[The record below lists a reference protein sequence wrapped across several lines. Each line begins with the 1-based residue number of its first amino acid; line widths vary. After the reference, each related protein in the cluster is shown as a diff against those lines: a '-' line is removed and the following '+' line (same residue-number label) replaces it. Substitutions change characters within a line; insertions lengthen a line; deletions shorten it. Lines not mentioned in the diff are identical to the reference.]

1 MSGRK
6 GTGPQRSKRKSARYQ
21 PYGRLRTSERAG
33 TVRSRTARL
42 GDVPTG
48 LVGESLGE
56 VEVQAAGRV
65 KSRTARLQ
73 DVPTGLVGE
82 LLGEV
87 EVQESTPLPLPEGE
101 TTYQSEQFEQYS
113 EDIQDE
119 GRRQY
124 DALSYETTKG
134 IATADDLDLWT
145 QPAAEFI
152 RSGIGLIE
160 SSDEWVGK
168 RPLGQGGFGLAGLWE
183 RLDADGTPVDVSGAK
198 A

>member
-21 PYGRLRTSERAG
+21 PYGRPRTSE
-33 TVRSRTARL
+33 
-42 GDVPTG
+42 
-48 LVGESLGE
+48 
-56 VEVQAAGRV
+56 AAGRV
-65 KSRTARLQ
+65 RSRKARLD

-87 EVQESTPLPLPEGE
+87 EVQESTPLRVPKDE
-101 TTYQSEQFEQYS
+101 TTNQSAQSEQYS
-113 EDIQDE
+113 EDIEDE
-119 GRRQY
+119 GHKQY

-134 IATADDLDLWT
+134 IANADDLELWT
-145 QPAAEFI
+145 LPAAEFI

-160 SSDEWVGK
+160 SQDDWVGK

-183 RLDADGTPVDVSGAK
+183 RLDEDGTPVDVSEAK